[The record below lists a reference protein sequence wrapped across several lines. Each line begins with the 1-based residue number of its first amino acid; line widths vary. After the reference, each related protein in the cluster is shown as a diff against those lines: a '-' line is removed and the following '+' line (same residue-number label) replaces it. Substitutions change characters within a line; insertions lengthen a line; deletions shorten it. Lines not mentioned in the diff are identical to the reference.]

1 MRSFLQDIADVVKKD
16 YPDWDRLQ
24 VVFPNRR
31 AALYFKQELAKDLSS
46 PKWSPTILTIEELIN
61 SYSTLQEVDKLTS
74 IVKLYQAFKKVT
86 GSNEKID
93 QFYYWGEMLL
103 RDFDEL
109 DKYMVNAEF
118 LFRDISNL
126 KEVDQYFDYL
136 TEEQKVFLKDFW
148 QSVEFST
155 EETRNRFLSLWK
167 NLYPVYKE
175 FRESLLLNG
184 TAYSGMIHR
193 IVAEQ
198 FATNAIP
205 PAEKQMIFAGFN
217 ALTTAE
223 EKVMCWFVENQN
235 ASVFWDEDEF
245 YVSSEHREAGAFF
258 RLYRKHPVLGKT
270 FSERPASHFSSRKQ
284 INIYGVPQKA
294 GQPKLLAQQLVDQGT
309 LDKERSHVIVLP
321 DETLLMPL
329 LYSLPSAISSIN
341 VTMGFPL
348 ISTPYFSLIDF
359 LFDLHRTKR
368 KEEFYFKGVMAV
380 LNHPYLNSMAGGE
393 VAALKKFITSR
404 NQVHLDEHVF
414 EGEGTV
420 LASIFRIVNE
430 GDFIPYLLDVITLFA
445 TAPSNGMLDKEF
457 AFYFHRILTK
467 LQELA
472 ADEPMELAMLQKLF
486 RQIARSEKIP
496 FSGEP
501 LKGIQIMGVLE
512 TRNLDFKHVHVL
524 SLNEGLWPAAPR
536 QGSYLPHSIRKAY
549 GLPTYT
555 HQDAMYGYLFY
566 RLLQRS
572 EQVSLYY
579 NTEPDVLGSGEM
591 SRYLY
596 QIIYEAQ
603 WPYTKKILYSSISL
617 RQPSTITLQKGL
629 NVMEK
634 LQRYVTKEL
643 TPSALNVYLECRL
656 KFYFNNLIGLK
667 EEKEVEEEA
676 DARIFGNL
684 FHDVMQFF
692 YSDLK
697 SNDEIGEVGEVG
709 EVGAEHFNDL
719 PKKLDLLV
727 ERAYRKHFKL
737 NDKKKVEYQGQQLVV
752 NEMVKKMADH
762 VLRKDELYAPFFIDM
777 LEQEDF
783 KTSFPINEKLTILLG
798 GKIDRV
804 DRKEDVVRIIDYKT
818 GKDENSFSSITSLFD
833 RDDDKRNKA
842 AFQALFYSWVY
853 DRVKGNSKVKL
864 QPGLINRKE
873 IFNDQFEYGLNL
885 KGESIQDVKYLL
897 PEFENSLVVL
907 LTELFDPKQ
916 PFDQTRKIKTC
927 EYCSYKEICG
937 R

>member
-1 MRSFLQDIADVVKKD
+1 MRSFLQDIADVVKRD

-24 VVFPNRR
+24 IVFPNRR
-31 AALYFKQELAKDLSS
+31 AALYFKEELAKDLTT
-46 PKWSPTILTIEELIN
+46 PKWCPTILTIEELID
-61 SYSTLQEVDKLTS
+61 SYSFLEEVDKLTS

-86 GSNEKID
+86 GSTEKID

-136 TEEQKVFLKDFW
+136 TEEQRVFLKNFW

-175 FRESLLLNG
+175 FQESLLKDG
-184 TAYSGMIHR
+184 TAYAGMIHR
-193 IVAEQ
+193 LVAEGLVAQ
-198 FATNAIP
+198 TAPTS
-205 PAEKQMIFAGFN
+205 EKKTIFAGFN

-223 EKVMCWFVENQN
+223 EKIVCWFVENQS
-235 ASVFWDEDEF
+235 ATVFWDEDEF

-270 FSERPASHFSSRKQ
+270 FNERPASHLSSRKQ
-284 INIYGVPQKA
+284 ISIYGVPQKA
-294 GQPKLLAQQLVDQGT
+294 GQSKLLAQQLSD
-309 LDKERSHVIVLP
+309 DKTFNKEGSHVIVLP
-321 DETLLMPL
+321 DESLLMPL
-329 LYSLPSAISSIN
+329 LYSLPLSISSIN

-348 ISTPYFSLIDF
+348 VSTPFFSLIDF

-368 KEEFYFKGVMAV
+368 KDEFYFKGVMAV
-380 LNHPYLNSMAGGE
+380 LSHPYVNALAVAE
-393 VAALKKFITSR
+393 VSELKTFITKH
-404 NQVHLDEHVF
+404 NQVYLEEHVF
-414 EGEGTV
+414 ETKGNV
-420 LASIFRIVNE
+420 LASIFKLV
-430 GDFIPYLLDVITLFA
+430 GKADFIPYVLDAIALFA
-445 TAPSNGMLDKEF
+445 SAPSNGILDKEF

-467 LQELA
+467 LQELTV
-472 ADEPMELAMLQKLF
+472 DEPMELSMLQKLF
-486 RQIARSEKIP
+486 RQIARSEKVP

-512 TRNLDFKHVHVL
+512 TRNLDFDHVHVL
-524 SLNEGLWPAAPR
+524 SLNEGMWPASPR

-549 GLPTYT
+549 GLPTYA

-596 QIIYEAQ
+596 QIMYEAQ
-603 WPYTKKILYSSISL
+603 WPYTKKILYSSISIN
-617 RQPSTITLQKGL
+617 QPSTIAIEKDS

-634 LQRYVTKEL
+634 LQRYVTKAL
-643 TPSALNVYLECRL
+643 TPSTLNTYLECRL
-656 KFYFNNLIGLK
+656 KFYFRNLLGVV
-667 EEKEVEEEA
+667 EADEVEEEA

-692 YSDLK
+692 YLDLK
-697 SNDEIGEVGEVG
+697 SKDRTAEIR
-709 EVGAEHFNDL
+709 AEHFTDL
-719 PKKLDLLV
+719 TKKLDLLV
-727 ERAYRKHFKL
+727 ERAYRKHFGL
-737 NDKKKVEYQGQQLVV
+737 THNRNIEYDGQQLVV

-762 VLRKDELYAPFFIDM
+762 VLKKDGEYAPFYIDM

-783 KTSFPINEKLTILLG
+783 KTSFPVDAKLIILLG

-804 DRKEDVVRIIDYKT
+804 DRKENVVRIIDYKT
-818 GKDENSFSSITSLFD
+818 GKDENSFKTITSLFD
-833 RDDDKRNKA
+833 RDDVKRNKA

-853 DRVKGNSKVKL
+853 NRVKSDSSLIL

-873 IFNDQFEYGLNL
+873 IFDDKFEYGLSQN
-885 KGESIQDVKYLL
+885 GQVIQDVKYLL
-897 PEFENSLVVL
+897 PEFESNLVQL
-907 LTELFDPKQ
+907 LTEFFDPQQ
-916 PFDQTRKIKTC
+916 PFDQTTKIKTC

>member
-1 MRSFLQDIADVVKKD
+1 MRSFLQDIADVVKRD

-24 VVFPNRR
+24 IVFPNRR
-31 AALYFKQELAKDLSS
+31 AALYFKEELAKDLTT
-46 PKWSPTILTIEELIN
+46 PKWCPTILTIEELID
-61 SYSTLQEVDKLTS
+61 SYSFLEEVDKLTS

-86 GSNEKID
+86 GSTEKID

-109 DKYMVNAEF
+109 DKYLVNAEF

-136 TEEQKVFLKDFW
+136 TEEQKIFLKDFW

-175 FRESLLLNG
+175 FQESLLKDG
-184 TAYSGMIHR
+184 TAYAGMIHR
-193 IVAEQ
+193 LVAEGLVAQ
-198 FATNAIP
+198 TAPTS
-205 PAEKQMIFAGFN
+205 EKKTIFAGFN

-223 EKVMCWFVENQN
+223 EKIVCWFVENQS
-235 ASVFWDEDEF
+235 ATVFWDEDEF

-270 FSERPASHFSSRKQ
+270 FNERPASHLSSRKQ
-284 INIYGVPQKA
+284 ISIYGVPQKA
-294 GQPKLLAQQLVDQGT
+294 GQSKLLAQQLSD
-309 LDKERSHVIVLP
+309 DKTFNKEGSHVIVLP
-321 DETLLMPL
+321 DESLLMPL
-329 LYSLPSAISSIN
+329 LYSLPLSISSIN

-348 ISTPYFSLIDF
+348 VSTPFFSLIDF

-368 KEEFYFKGVMAV
+368 KDEFYFKGVMAV
-380 LNHPYLNSMAGGE
+380 LSHPYVNALAVAE
-393 VAALKKFITSR
+393 VSELKTFITKH
-404 NQVHLDEHVF
+404 NQVYLEEHVF
-414 EGEGTV
+414 ETKGNV
-420 LASIFRIVNE
+420 LASIFKLV
-430 GDFIPYLLDVITLFA
+430 GKADFIPYVLDAIALFA
-445 TAPSNGMLDKEF
+445 SAPSNGILDKEF

-467 LQELA
+467 LQELTV
-472 ADEPMELAMLQKLF
+472 DEPMELSMLQKLF
-486 RQIARSEKIP
+486 RQIARSEKVP

-512 TRNLDFKHVHVL
+512 TRNLDFDHVHVL
-524 SLNEGLWPAAPR
+524 SLNEGMWPASPR

-549 GLPTYT
+549 GLPTYA

-596 QIIYEAQ
+596 QIMYEAQ
-603 WPYTKKILYSSISL
+603 WPYTKKILYSSISIN
-617 RQPSTITLQKGL
+617 QPSTIAIEKDS

-634 LQRYVTKEL
+634 LQRYVTKAL
-643 TPSALNVYLECRL
+643 TPSTLNTYLECRL
-656 KFYFNNLIGLK
+656 KFYFRNLLGVV
-667 EEKEVEEEA
+667 EADEVEEEA

-692 YSDLK
+692 YLDLK
-697 SNDEIGEVGEVG
+697 SKDRTAEIR
-709 EVGAEHFNDL
+709 AEHFTDL
-719 PKKLDLLV
+719 TKKLDLLV
-727 ERAYRKHFKL
+727 ERAYRKHFGL
-737 NDKKKVEYQGQQLVV
+737 THNRNIEYDGQQLVV

-762 VLRKDELYAPFFIDM
+762 VLKKDGEYAPFYIDM

-783 KTSFPINEKLTILLG
+783 KTSFPVDAKLIILLG

-804 DRKEDVVRIIDYKT
+804 DRKENVVRIIDYKT
-818 GKDENSFSSITSLFD
+818 GKDENSFKTITSLFD
-833 RDDDKRNKA
+833 RDDVKRNKA

-853 DRVKGNSKVKL
+853 NRVKSDSSLIL

-873 IFNDQFEYGLNL
+873 IFDDKFEYGLSQN
-885 KGESIQDVKYLL
+885 GQVIQDVKYLL
-897 PEFENSLVVL
+897 PEFESNLVQL
-907 LTELFDPKQ
+907 LTEFFDPQQ
-916 PFDQTRKIKTC
+916 PFDQTTKIKTC

>member
-1 MRSFLQDIADVVKKD
+1 MRSFLQDIADVVKRD

-24 VVFPNRR
+24 IVFPNRR
-31 AALYFKQELAKDLSS
+31 AALYFKEELAKDLTT
-46 PKWSPTILTIEELIN
+46 PKWCPTILTIEELID
-61 SYSTLQEVDKLTS
+61 SYSFLEEVDKLTS

-86 GSNEKID
+86 GSTEKID

-136 TEEQKVFLKDFW
+136 TEEQKIFLKDFW

-175 FRESLLLNG
+175 FQESLLKDG
-184 TAYSGMIHR
+184 TAYAGMIHR
-193 IVAEQ
+193 LVAEGLVAQ
-198 FATNAIP
+198 TAATS
-205 PAEKQMIFAGFN
+205 EKKTIFAGFN

-223 EKVMCWFVENQN
+223 EKIVCWFVENQS
-235 ASVFWDEDEF
+235 ATVFWDEDEF

-270 FSERPASHFSSRKQ
+270 FNERPASHLSSRKQ
-284 INIYGVPQKA
+284 ISIYGVPQKA
-294 GQPKLLAQQLVDQGT
+294 GQSKLLAQQLSD
-309 LDKERSHVIVLP
+309 DKTFEKEGSHVIVLP
-321 DETLLMPL
+321 DESLLMPL
-329 LYSLPSAISSIN
+329 LYSLPLSISSIN

-348 ISTPYFSLIDF
+348 VSTPFFSLIDF

-368 KEEFYFKGVMAV
+368 KDEFYFKGVMAV
-380 LNHPYLNSMAGGE
+380 LSHPYVNALAVAE
-393 VAALKKFITSR
+393 VSELKTFITKH
-404 NQVHLDEHVF
+404 NQVYLEEHVF
-414 EGEGTV
+414 ETKGNV
-420 LASIFRIVNE
+420 LASIFKLV
-430 GDFIPYLLDVITLFA
+430 GKADFIPYVLDAIALFA
-445 TAPSNGMLDKEF
+445 SAPSNGILDKEF

-467 LQELA
+467 LQELTV
-472 ADEPMELAMLQKLF
+472 DEPMELSMLQKLF
-486 RQIARSEKIP
+486 RQIARSEKVP

-512 TRNLDFKHVHVL
+512 TRNLDFDHVHVL
-524 SLNEGLWPAAPR
+524 SLNEGLWPASPR

-549 GLPTYT
+549 GLPTYA

-596 QIIYEAQ
+596 QIMYEAQ

-617 RQPSTITLQKGL
+617 NQPSTIAIEKDS

-634 LQRYVTKEL
+634 LQRYATKAL
-643 TPSALNVYLECRL
+643 TPSTLNTYLECRL
-656 KFYFNNLIGLK
+656 KFYLKNLLGIV
-667 EEKEVEEEA
+667 EADEVEEEA

-692 YSDLK
+692 YLDLK
-697 SNDEIGEVGEVG
+697 SKDGTAEIR
-709 EVGAEHFNDL
+709 AEHFTDL

-727 ERAYRKHFKL
+727 ERAYRKHFGLTHNRKI
-737 NDKKKVEYQGQQLVV
+737 EYDGQQLVV
-752 NEMVKKMADH
+752 NEMVKNMADH
-762 VLRKDELYAPFFIDM
+762 VLKKDGEYAPFYIDM

-783 KTSFPINEKLTILLG
+783 KTPYPVDAKLIILLG

-804 DRKEDVVRIIDYKT
+804 DRKENVVRIIDYKT
-818 GKDENSFSSITSLFD
+818 GKDENSFKTITSLFD
-833 RDDDKRNKA
+833 RDDVKRNKA

-853 DRVKGNSKVKL
+853 DRVKSDSSLIL

-873 IFNDQFEYGLNL
+873 IFDDKFEYGLSQN
-885 KGESIQDVKYLL
+885 GQVIQDVKYLL
-897 PEFENSLVVL
+897 PEFESNLVQL

-916 PFDQTRKIKTC
+916 PFDQTKKVKTC

>member
-1 MRSFLQDIADVVKKD
+1 MRSFLQDIADVVKRD

-24 VVFPNRR
+24 IVFPNRR
-31 AALYFKQELAKDLSS
+31 AALYFKEELAKDLTT
-46 PKWSPTILTIEELIN
+46 PKWCPTILTIEELID
-61 SYSTLQEVDKLTS
+61 SYSFLEEVDKLTS

-86 GSNEKID
+86 GSTEKID

-136 TEEQKVFLKDFW
+136 TEEQKIFLKDFW

-175 FRESLLLNG
+175 FQESLLKNG
-184 TAYSGMIHR
+184 TAYAGMIHR
-193 IVAEQ
+193 LVAEGLMAQ
-198 FATNAIP
+198 TAPTS
-205 PAEKQMIFAGFN
+205 EKKTIFAGFN

-223 EKVMCWFVENQN
+223 EKIVCWFVENQS
-235 ASVFWDEDEF
+235 ATVFWDEDEF

-270 FSERPASHFSSRKQ
+270 FNERPASHLSSRKQ
-284 INIYGVPQKA
+284 ISIYGVPQKA
-294 GQPKLLAQQLVDQGT
+294 GQSKLLAQQLSD
-309 LDKERSHVIVLP
+309 DKTFEKEGSHVIVLP
-321 DETLLMPL
+321 DESLLMPL
-329 LYSLPSAISSIN
+329 LYSLPLSISSIN

-348 ISTPYFSLIDF
+348 VSTPFFSLIDF

-368 KEEFYFKGVMAV
+368 KDEFYFKGVIAV
-380 LNHPYLNSMAGGE
+380 LSHPYVNALAVAE
-393 VAALKKFITSR
+393 VSELKTFITKH
-404 NQVHLDEHVF
+404 NQVYLEEHVF
-414 EGEGTV
+414 ETKGIV
-420 LASIFRIVNE
+420 LASIFKLV
-430 GDFIPYLLDVITLFA
+430 GKADFIPYVLDAIELFA
-445 TAPSNGMLDKEF
+445 SAPSNGILDKEF

-467 LQELA
+467 LQELTV
-472 ADEPMELAMLQKLF
+472 DEPMELSMLQKLF
-486 RQIARSEKIP
+486 RQIARSEKVP

-512 TRNLDFKHVHVL
+512 TRNLDFDHVHVL
-524 SLNEGLWPAAPR
+524 SLNEGMWPASPR

-549 GLPTYT
+549 GLPTYA

-596 QIIYEAQ
+596 QIMYEAQ
-603 WPYTKKILYSSISL
+603 WPYTKKILYSSISIN
-617 RQPSTITLQKGL
+617 QPSTIAIEKDS

-634 LQRYVTKEL
+634 LQRYVTKAL
-643 TPSALNVYLECRL
+643 TPSTLNTYLECRL
-656 KFYFNNLIGLK
+656 KFYFRNLLGVV
-667 EEKEVEEEA
+667 EADEVEEEA

-692 YSDLK
+692 YLDLK
-697 SNDEIGEVGEVG
+697 SKDRTAEIR
-709 EVGAEHFNDL
+709 AEHFTDL
-719 PKKLDLLV
+719 TKKLDLLV
-727 ERAYRKHFKL
+727 ERAYRKHFGLTHNRKI
-737 NDKKKVEYQGQQLVV
+737 EYDGQQLVV

-762 VLRKDELYAPFFIDM
+762 VLKKDGEYAPFYIDM

-783 KTSFPINEKLTILLG
+783 KTSFPVDAKLIILLG

-804 DRKEDVVRIIDYKT
+804 DRKENVVRIIDYKT
-818 GKDENSFSSITSLFD
+818 GKDENSFKTITSLFD
-833 RDDDKRNKA
+833 RDDVKRNKA

-853 DRVKGNSKVKL
+853 DRVKSDSSLIL

-873 IFNDQFEYGLNL
+873 IFDDKFEYGLSQN
-885 KGESIQDVKYLL
+885 GQVIQDVKYLL
-897 PEFENSLVVL
+897 PEFESNLVQL
-907 LTELFDPKQ
+907 LTELFDPQQ
-916 PFDQTRKIKTC
+916 PFDQTTKIKTC

>member
-1 MRSFLQDIADVVKKD
+1 MRSFLQDIADVVKRD

-24 VVFPNRR
+24 IVFPNRR
-31 AALYFKQELAKDLSS
+31 AALYFKEELAKDLTT
-46 PKWSPTILTIEELIN
+46 PKWCPTILTIEELID
-61 SYSTLQEVDKLTS
+61 SYSFLEEVDKLTS

-86 GSNEKID
+86 GSTEKID

-136 TEEQKVFLKDFW
+136 TEEQKIFLKDFW

-175 FRESLLLNG
+175 FQESLLKDG
-184 TAYSGMIHR
+184 TAYAGMIHR
-193 IVAEQ
+193 LVAEGLVAQ
-198 FATNAIP
+198 TAPTS
-205 PAEKQMIFAGFN
+205 EKKTIFAGFN

-223 EKVMCWFVENQN
+223 EKIVCWFVENQS
-235 ASVFWDEDEF
+235 ATVFWDEDEF

-270 FSERPASHFSSRKQ
+270 FNERPASHLSSRKQ
-284 INIYGVPQKA
+284 ISIYGVPQKA
-294 GQPKLLAQQLVDQGT
+294 GQSKLLAQQLSD
-309 LDKERSHVIVLP
+309 DKTFNKEGSHVIVLP
-321 DETLLMPL
+321 DESLLMPL
-329 LYSLPSAISSIN
+329 LYSLPLSISSVN

-348 ISTPYFSLIDF
+348 VSTPFFSLIDF

-368 KEEFYFKGVMAV
+368 KDEFYFKGVIAV
-380 LNHPYLNSMAGGE
+380 LSHPYVNALAVAE
-393 VAALKKFITSR
+393 VSELKTFITKH
-404 NQVHLDEHVF
+404 NQVYLEEHVF
-414 EGEGTV
+414 ETKGNV
-420 LASIFRIVNE
+420 LASIFKLV
-430 GDFIPYLLDVITLFA
+430 GKADFIPYVLDAIALFA
-445 TAPSNGMLDKEF
+445 SAPSNGILDKEF

-467 LQELA
+467 LQELTV
-472 ADEPMELAMLQKLF
+472 DEPMELSMLQKLF
-486 RQIARSEKIP
+486 RQIARSEKVP

-501 LKGIQIMGVLE
+501 LTGIQIMGVLE
-512 TRNLDFKHVHVL
+512 TRNLDFDHVHVL
-524 SLNEGLWPAAPR
+524 SLNEGLWPASPR

-549 GLPTYT
+549 GLPTYA

-617 RQPSTITLQKGL
+617 NQPSTIAIEKDS

-634 LQRYVTKEL
+634 LQRYATKAL
-643 TPSALNVYLECRL
+643 TPSTLNTYLECRL
-656 KFYFNNLIGLK
+656 KFYFRNLLGVV
-667 EEKEVEEEA
+667 EADEVEEEA

-692 YSDLK
+692 YLDLK
-697 SNDEIGEVGEVG
+697 LKDGTAEIR
-709 EVGAEHFNDL
+709 AEHFTDL

-727 ERAYRKHFKL
+727 ERAYRKHFGLTHNRKI
-737 NDKKKVEYQGQQLVV
+737 EYDGQQLVV

-762 VLRKDELYAPFFIDM
+762 VLKKDGEYAPFYIDM

-783 KTSFPINEKLTILLG
+783 KTSFPVDAKLIILLG

-804 DRKEDVVRIIDYKT
+804 DRKENMVRIIDYKT
-818 GKDENSFSSITSLFD
+818 GKDENSFKTITSLFD
-833 RDDDKRNKA
+833 RDDVKRNKA

-853 DRVKGNSKVKL
+853 DRVKSDSSLIL

-873 IFNDQFEYGLNL
+873 IFDDKFEYGLSQN
-885 KGESIQDVKYLL
+885 GQVIQDVKYLL
-897 PEFENSLVVL
+897 PEFESNLVQL
-907 LTELFDPKQ
+907 LTELFDPQQ
-916 PFDQTRKIKTC
+916 PFDQTTKIKTC

>member
-1 MRSFLQDIADVVKKD
+1 MRSFLQDIADVVKRD

-24 VVFPNRR
+24 IVFPNRR
-31 AALYFKQELAKDLSS
+31 AALYFKEELAKDLTT
-46 PKWSPTILTIEELIN
+46 PKWCPTILTIEELID
-61 SYSTLQEVDKLTS
+61 SYSFLEEVDKLTS

-86 GSNEKID
+86 GSTEKID

-109 DKYMVNAEF
+109 DKYLVNAEF

-136 TEEQKVFLKDFW
+136 TEEQKIFLKDFW

-175 FRESLLLNG
+175 FQESLLKDG
-184 TAYSGMIHR
+184 TAYAGMIHR
-193 IVAEQ
+193 LVAEWLVAQ
-198 FATNAIP
+198 TAPTS
-205 PAEKQMIFAGFN
+205 EKKTIFAGFN

-223 EKVMCWFVENQN
+223 EKIVCWFVENQS
-235 ASVFWDEDEF
+235 ATVFWDEDEF

-270 FSERPASHFSSRKQ
+270 FNERPASHLSSRKQ
-284 INIYGVPQKA
+284 ISIYGVPQKA
-294 GQPKLLAQQLVDQGT
+294 GQSKLLAQQLSD
-309 LDKERSHVIVLP
+309 DKTFNKEGSHVIVLP
-321 DETLLMPL
+321 DESLLMPL
-329 LYSLPSAISSIN
+329 LYSLPLSISSVN

-348 ISTPYFSLIDF
+348 VSTPFFSLIDF

-368 KEEFYFKGVMAV
+368 KDEFYFKGVIAV
-380 LNHPYLNSMAGGE
+380 LSHPYVNALAVAE
-393 VAALKKFITSR
+393 VSELKTFITKH
-404 NQVHLDEHVF
+404 NQVYLEEHVF
-414 EGEGTV
+414 ETKGNV
-420 LASIFRIVNE
+420 LASIFKLV
-430 GDFIPYLLDVITLFA
+430 GKADFIPYVLDAIALFA
-445 TAPSNGMLDKEF
+445 SAPSNGILDKEF

-467 LQELA
+467 LQELTV
-472 ADEPMELAMLQKLF
+472 DEPMELSMLQKLF
-486 RQIARSEKIP
+486 RQIARSEKVP

-501 LKGIQIMGVLE
+501 LTGIQIMGVLE
-512 TRNLDFKHVHVL
+512 TRNLDFDHVHVL
-524 SLNEGLWPAAPR
+524 SLNEGLWPASPR

-549 GLPTYT
+549 GLPTYA

-617 RQPSTITLQKGL
+617 NQPSTIAIEKDS

-634 LQRYVTKEL
+634 LQRYATKAL
-643 TPSALNVYLECRL
+643 TPSTLNTYLECRL
-656 KFYFNNLIGLK
+656 KFYFRNLLGVV
-667 EEKEVEEEA
+667 EADEVEEEA

-692 YSDLK
+692 YLDLK
-697 SNDEIGEVGEVG
+697 LKDGTAEIR
-709 EVGAEHFNDL
+709 AEHFTDL

-727 ERAYRKHFKL
+727 ERAYRKHFGLTHNRKI
-737 NDKKKVEYQGQQLVV
+737 EYDGQQLVV

-762 VLRKDELYAPFFIDM
+762 VLKKDGEYAPFYIDM

-783 KTSFPINEKLTILLG
+783 KTSFPVDAKLIILLG

-804 DRKEDVVRIIDYKT
+804 DRKENMVRIIDYKT
-818 GKDENSFSSITSLFD
+818 GKDENSFKTITSLFD
-833 RDDDKRNKA
+833 RDDVKRNKA

-853 DRVKGNSKVKL
+853 DRVKSDSSLIL

-897 PEFENSLVVL
+897 PEFENNLVIL

-916 PFDQTRKIKTC
+916 PFDQTIKVKTC
-927 EYCSYKEICG
+927 EYCAYKEICG

>member
-1 MRSFLQDIADVVKKD
+1 MRSFLQDIADVVKRD
-16 YPDWDRLQ
+16 YPDWEHLQ
-24 VVFPNRR
+24 IVFPNRR
-31 AALYFKQELAKDLSS
+31 AALYFKQELARGLPS
-46 PKWSPTILTIEELIN
+46 PRWSPSILTIEELIN
-61 SYSTLQEVDKLTS
+61 TYTTLQEVDKLTS
-74 IVKLYQAFKKVT
+74 ILTLYQAFKKVT
-86 GSNEKID
+86 GSTEKID
-93 QFYYWGEMLL
+93 QFFYWGEMLL

-109 DKYMVNAEF
+109 DKYMVDAEF

-175 FRESLLLNG
+175 FRESLLQNG
-184 TAYSGMIHR
+184 TAYAGLIHR
-193 IVAEQ
+193 LVAEQ
-198 FATNAIP
+198 LTAQIP
-205 PAEKQMIFAGFN
+205 TANEKITLFAGFN

-223 EKVMCWFVENQN
+223 EKVMCWFVKNQN

-258 RLYRKHPVLGKT
+258 RLYRKHSVLGKT
-270 FSERPASHFSSRKQ
+270 FTERPASHLSSRKQ

-294 GQPKLLAQQLVDQGT
+294 GQSKLLAQQLVDQKA
-309 LDKERSHVIVLP
+309 LDVEESHVIVLP
-321 DETLLMPL
+321 DESLLMPL
-329 LYSLPSAISSIN
+329 LYSLPSSISSIN

-348 ISTPYFSLIDF
+348 MSTPYFSLIDF

-368 KEEFYFKGVMAV
+368 KDEFYFKGVMAV
-380 LNHPYLNSMAGGE
+380 LNHPYLNAVTGVE
-393 VAALKKFITSR
+393 VAELKKFIADH

-414 EGEGTV
+414 ESNGTFI
-420 LASIFRIVNE
+420 ASIFRMVNE
-430 GDFIPYLLDVITLFA
+430 TDFIPYLLEVITLFA
-445 TAPSNGMLDKEF
+445 TAPFNGMLDKEF

-486 RQIARSEKIP
+486 RQITRSEKIP

-512 TRNLDFKHVHVL
+512 TRNLDFDHVHVL

-572 EQVSLYY
+572 EQVNLYY

-596 QIIYEAQ
+596 QIMYETQ
-603 WPYTKKILYSSISL
+603 WPYTRKILYGSIKLS
-617 RQPSTITLQKGL
+617 QPSAITIQKDL
-629 NVMEK
+629 SVMEK

-643 TPSALNVYLECRL
+643 TPSTLNVYLECRL

-684 FHDVMQFF
+684 FHDVMHFF
-692 YSDLK
+692 YSDVK
-697 SNDEIGEVGEVG
+697 SKDQKGEIR
-709 EVGAEHFNDL
+709 AEHFSDL

-727 ERAYRKHFKL
+727 ERAYRKHFNL
-737 NDKKKVEYQGQQLVV
+737 NSNKKVEYQGQQLVV

-762 VLRKDELYAPFFIDM
+762 VLGKDQEYAPFFIDM

-783 KTSFPINEKLTILLG
+783 KTSFSLDTKLTILLG

-804 DRKEDVVRIIDYKT
+804 DRKENVVRIIDYKT
-818 GKDENSFSSITSLFD
+818 GKDENSFDSITSLFD
-833 RDDDKRNKA
+833 RDSVKRNKA

-853 DRVKGNSKVKL
+853 DRANGDSSLKL

-873 IFNDQFEYGLNL
+873 IFKDQFEYGLSM
-885 KGESIQDVKYLL
+885 KGEFIQDVKYLL
-897 PEFENSLVVL
+897 PEFENNLVQL
-907 LTELFDPKQ
+907 LTELFDSKQ
-916 PFDQTRKIKTC
+916 PFDQTTKAKTC
-927 EYCSYKEICG
+927 EYCAYKEICG

>member
-1 MRSFLQDIADVVKKD
+1 MRSFLQDIADVVKRD
-16 YPDWDRLQ
+16 YADWERLQ
-24 VVFPNRR
+24 IVFPNRR
-31 AALYFKQELAKDLSS
+31 AALYFKQELAKDLTT
-46 PKWSPTILTIEELIN
+46 PKWCPTIFTIEELIQ
-61 SYSTLQEVDKLTS
+61 SYSPLQEIDKLTS
-74 IVKLYQAFKKVT
+74 IVKLFQAFKKVT
-86 GSNEKID
+86 NSTERID

-136 TEEQKVFLKDFW
+136 TEEQMVFLKDFW

-155 EETRNRFLSLWK
+155 EETRVRFLSLWR

-175 FRESLLLNG
+175 FQESLLKNG
-184 TAYSGMIHR
+184 TAYAGMIHR
-193 IVAEQ
+193 LVAERLITQ
-198 FATNAIP
+198 TAPTS
-205 PAEKQMIFAGFN
+205 EKKTIFAGFN

-223 EKVMCWFVENQN
+223 EKIICWFVENQS
-235 ASVFWDEDEF
+235 APVFWDEDEY
-245 YVSSEHREAGAFF
+245 YVSSETREAGAFF
-258 RLYRKHPVLGKT
+258 RLYRKHSVLGKT
-270 FSERPASHFSSRKQ
+270 FAERPASHLSREKQ

-294 GQPKLLAQQLVDQGT
+294 GQPKLLAQQLSDDRT
-309 LDKERSHVIVLP
+309 FDKEGSHVIVLP
-321 DETLLMPL
+321 DESLLMPL
-329 LYSLPSAISSIN
+329 LYSLPSSISSIN

-368 KEEFYFKGVMAV
+368 KDEFYFKGVMAV
-380 LNHPYLNSMAGGE
+380 LNHPYMNALAGAE
-393 VAALKKFITSR
+393 VSELKKFITKH
-404 NQVHLDEHVF
+404 NQVYLEERFF
-414 EGEGTV
+414 ETKGNV
-420 LASIFRIVNE
+420 IASIFKLVGE
-430 GDFIPYLLDVITLFA
+430 ADFIPYVLETIALFA

-467 LQELA
+467 LQELTV
-472 ADEPMELAMLQKLF
+472 DEPMELSMLQKLF

-512 TRNLDFKHVHVL
+512 TRNLDFDHVHVL
-524 SLNEGLWPAAPR
+524 SLNEGLWPAAAR

-572 EQVSLYY
+572 EQVNLYY

-596 QIIYEAQ
+596 QIMYEAK

-617 RQPSTITLQKGL
+617 NQPSSITIEKDSS
-629 NVMEK
+629 VMEK
-634 LQRYVTKEL
+634 LQRYVTKAL
-643 TPSALNVYLECRL
+643 APSTLNTYLECRL
-656 KFYFNNLIGLK
+656 KFYFKNLLGLV
-667 EEKEVEEEA
+667 EADEVEEEA

-692 YSDLK
+692 YLDLK
-697 SNDEIGEVGEVG
+697 SKDGTSEIR
-709 EVGAEHFNDL
+709 AEHFNNL

-727 ERAYRKHFKL
+727 ERAYRKHFGLTHNRKI
-737 NDKKKVEYQGQQLVV
+737 EYDGQQLVV

-762 VLRKDELYAPFFIDM
+762 VLKKDEEYAPFYVDM

-783 KTSFPINEKLTILLG
+783 NISFPMDAKLTILLG

-804 DRKEDVVRIIDYKT
+804 DRKENVVRIIDYKT
-818 GKDENSFSSITSLFD
+818 GKDENSYRTIISLFD

-842 AFQALFYSWVY
+842 AFQAFFYSWIY
-853 DRVKGNSKVKL
+853 DRVKGTPNLKL

-873 IFNDQFEYGLNL
+873 IFNDKFEYGLSQN
-885 KGESIQDVKYLL
+885 GEVIQDVKYLL
-897 PEFENSLVVL
+897 PEFENNLVQL
-907 LTELFDPKQ
+907 LNELFDPQQ
-916 PFDQTRKIKTC
+916 PFDQTTRVKTC

-937 R
+937 K

>member
-1 MRSFLQDIADVVKKD
+1 MRSFLQDIAEVVKRD
-16 YPDWDRLQ
+16 YPDWEHLQ
-24 VVFPNRR
+24 IVFPNRR
-31 AALYFKQELAKDLSS
+31 AALYFKQELAKGLSS
-46 PKWSPTILTIEELIN
+46 PKWSPSILTIEELIFTN
-61 SYSTLQEVDKLTS
+61 TTLQEVDKLTS
-74 IVKLYQAFKKVT
+74 ILKLYQAFKKVT
-86 GSNEKID
+86 GSTEKID

-103 RDFDEL
+103 RDFDEM
-109 DKYMVNAEF
+109 DKYMVDAEF
-118 LFRDISNL
+118 VFRDISNL
-126 KEVDQYFDYL
+126 KEIDQYFDYL
-136 TEEQKVFLKDFW
+136 TEEQKIFLKDFW
-148 QSVEFST
+148 ESLEFST

-175 FRESLLLNG
+175 FRESLLQNG
-184 TAYSGMIHR
+184 TAYAGLIQR
-193 IVAEQ
+193 LVAEQ
-198 FATNAIP
+198 LTAQVPSTNQ
-205 PAEKQMIFAGFN
+205 KTTLFAGFN

-223 EKVMCWFVENQN
+223 EKVICWFVKNQN
-235 ASVFWDEDEF
+235 ALVFWDEDEF

-258 RLYRKHPVLGKT
+258 RLYRKHAVLGKT
-270 FSERPASHFSSRKQ
+270 FNERPASHLSSRKQ

-294 GQPKLLAQQLVDQGT
+294 GQSKLLAQQLVDQKA
-309 LDKERSHVIVLP
+309 LDAEGSHVIVLP
-321 DETLLMPL
+321 DESLLMPL
-329 LYSLPSAISSIN
+329 LYSLPPTISSIN

-348 ISTPYFSLIDF
+348 MSTPYFSLIDF
-359 LFDLHRTKR
+359 LFDLHRKKR
-368 KEEFYFKGVMAV
+368 NEDFYFKGVMAV
-380 LNHPYLNSMAGGE
+380 LNHPYLNSMAGEE
-393 VAALKKFITSR
+393 VAALKKFITGR
-404 NQVHLDEHVF
+404 NQVYLDEHVF
-414 EGEGTV
+414 EGEGTL
-420 LASIFRIVNE
+420 LASIFRVVKE
-430 GDFIPYLLDVITLFA
+430 ADFIPYLLDVITLFA

-512 TRNLDFKHVHVL
+512 TRNLDFEHVHVL

-549 GLPTYT
+549 GLPTFT

-572 EQVSLYY
+572 EQVNLFY
-579 NTEPDVLGSGEM
+579 NTEPDVLGGSEM

-617 RQPSTITLQKGL
+617 RQPSSITIQKNL
-629 NVMEK
+629 RVMEK
-634 LQRYVTKEL
+634 LKRYVTKEL
-643 TPSALNVYLECRL
+643 SPSALSVYLECRL

-697 SNDEIGEVGEVG
+697 SNDKIGEVRT
-709 EVGAEHFNDL
+709 EHFSNRA
-719 PKKLDLLV
+719 KKLDLLV
-727 ERAYRKHFKL
+727 ERAYRNHFNL
-737 NDKKKVEYQGQQLVV
+737 ADNKKVEYQGQQLVV
-752 NEMVKKMADH
+752 NEMVKKMADQ
-762 VLRKDELYAPFFIDM
+762 VLRKDEAYAPFFIDM

-783 KTSFPINEKLTILLG
+783 KTSFKINEKLTILLG

-804 DRKEDVVRIIDYKT
+804 DRKEDVIRIIDYKT
-818 GKDENSFSSITSLFD
+818 GKDENSFSSIASLFD

-853 DRVKGNSKVKL
+853 DRVKSDSSLKL

-873 IFNDQFEYGLNL
+873 IFDDKFEYGLSQN
-885 KGESIQDVKYLL
+885 GQVIQDVKFLL
-897 PEFENSLVVL
+897 PEFENNLVQL
-907 LTELFDPKQ
+907 LTELFDPQQ
-916 PFDQTRKIKTC
+916 PFDQTTKVKTC

>member
-1 MRSFLQDIADVVKKD
+1 MRSFLQDIADSVNRD
-16 YPDWDRLQ
+16 YPDWDHLQ

-31 AALYFKQELAKDLSS
+31 AALYFRQELSKNLDA
-46 PKWSPTILTIEELIN
+46 PKWSPTILTIEELIH

-86 GSNEKID
+86 KSTEKID

-155 EETRNRFLSLWK
+155 DETRNRFLSLWK

-175 FRESLLLNG
+175 FQESLLKNG
-184 TAYSGMIHR
+184 TAYAGLIHR
-193 IVAEQ
+193 LVAEQ
-198 FATNAIP
+198 LPFQTTPVPSKKI
-205 PAEKQMIFAGFN
+205 IFAGFN

-223 EKVMCWFVENQN
+223 EKIICWFVENQN
-235 ASVFWDEDEF
+235 ASLFWDEDEF

-270 FSERPASHFSSRKQ
+270 FNEQPVSHLSSKKQ
-284 INIYGVPQKA
+284 INIFGVPQKA
-294 GQPKLLAQQLVDQGT
+294 GQPKLLAQQLDEQRAFEAEG
-309 LDKERSHVIVLP
+309 SHVIVLP
-321 DETLLMPL
+321 DESLLMPL
-329 LYSLPSAISSIN
+329 LYSLPLTISSIN

-348 ISTPYFSLIDF
+348 MNTPYFSLIDF

-368 KEEFYFKGVMAV
+368 KDEFYFRGVMAV
-380 LNHPYLNSMAGGE
+380 LHHPYLNAMAGGE
-393 VAALKKFITSR
+393 VSELKKFIAKY
-404 NQVHLDEHVF
+404 NQVYLEEHVF
-414 EGEGTV
+414 ESKGTV
-420 LASIFRIVNE
+420 LASIFKLVSE
-430 GDFIPYLLDVITLFA
+430 ADFISYLLDVITLFA

-472 ADEPMELAMLQKLF
+472 ADEPMELTMLQKLF
-486 RQIARSEKIP
+486 RQIARSEKVP

-512 TRNLDFKHVHVL
+512 TRNLDFDHVHVL

-536 QGSYLPHSIRKAY
+536 QGSYLPHSVRKAY

-572 EQVSLYY
+572 EQINLYY

-596 QIIYEAQ
+596 QIMYEAQ
-603 WPYTKKILYSSISL
+603 WPYTKKILFSSISL
-617 RQPSTITLQKGL
+617 RQSTAITIPKDT
-629 NVMEK
+629 NVIEK

-643 TPSALNVYLECRL
+643 TPSALNTYLECRL

-667 EEKEVEEEA
+667 EAEEVEEEA

-697 SNDEIGEVGEVG
+697 SIDGVGEIRSK
-709 EVGAEHFNDL
+709 HFDDL
-719 PKKLDLLV
+719 PKKLELLV
-727 ERAYRKHFKL
+727 ERAYRKHFGL
-737 NDKKKVEYQGQQLVV
+737 TDKKKVAYDGQQLVV
-752 NEMVKKMADH
+752 NEMVKKMAHH
-762 VLRKDELYAPFFIDM
+762 VLKKDEAYTPFFIDM
-777 LEQEDF
+777 LEQGDF
-783 KTSFPINEKLTILLG
+783 KTSFPVDTNLTILLG

-804 DRKEDVVRIIDYKT
+804 DRKENVVRIIDYKT
-818 GKDENSFSSITSLFD
+818 GKDENSFKSIDSLFD

-853 DRVKGNSKVKL
+853 DRVKNTTIQQL

-873 IFNDQFEYGLNL
+873 IFSDNFEYGLSTN
-885 KGESIQDVKYLL
+885 GELIKDVRYLL
-897 PEFENSLVVL
+897 PEFEENLIQL
-907 LTELFDPKQ
+907 LKELFDPQQ
-916 PFDQTRKIKTC
+916 PFDQTTKIKTC
-927 EYCSYKEICG
+927 EYCSYKEICA

>member
-1 MRSFLQDIADVVKKD
+1 MRSFLQDIADIVKRD
-16 YPDWDRLQ
+16 YPNWEHLQ
-24 VVFPNRR
+24 IIFPNRR
-31 AALYFKQELAKDLSS
+31 AALYFKQELAKDLTT
-46 PKWSPTILTIEELIN
+46 PKWCPALLTIEELIQ
-61 SYSTLQEVDKLTS
+61 SYSPLQEIDKLTS
-74 IVKLYQAFKKVT
+74 IVKLFQAFKKVT
-86 GSNEKID
+86 HSTERID

-136 TEEQKVFLKDFW
+136 TEEQRVFLRDFW

-155 EETRNRFLSLWK
+155 EETRNRFLALWK

-175 FRESLLLNG
+175 FQESLLKND
-184 TAYSGMIHR
+184 TAYAGMIHR
-193 IVAEQ
+193 LVAERLLAQ
-198 FATNAIP
+198 TASTS
-205 PAEKQMIFAGFN
+205 EKKTIFAGFN

-223 EKVMCWFVENQN
+223 EKIMCWFVENRS
-235 ASVFWDEDEF
+235 ATVFWDEDEF

-258 RLYRKHPVLGKT
+258 RLYRRHPVLGKT
-270 FSERPASHFSSRKQ
+270 FAERPASHLSTEKQ

-294 GQPKLLAQQLVDQGT
+294 GQPKLLAQQLSDDKT
-309 LDKERSHVIVLP
+309 FDKEGSHVIVLP
-321 DETLLMPL
+321 DESLLMPL
-329 LYSLPSAISSIN
+329 LYSLPSSISSIN

-348 ISTPYFSLIDF
+348 MSTPYFSLIDF

-368 KEEFYFKGVMAV
+368 KDEFYFKGVMAV
-380 LNHPYLNSMAGGE
+380 LNHPYMNELAGAE
-393 VAALKKFITSR
+393 VSELKIFITKH
-404 NQVHLDEHVF
+404 NQVYLEERFF
-414 EGEGTV
+414 ETKGNV
-420 LASIFRIVNE
+420 IASIFKLVGE
-430 GDFIPYLLDVITLFA
+430 ADFIPYVLEAITLFA

-457 AFYFHRILTK
+457 AFYFYRILTR
-467 LQELA
+467 LQELTV
-472 ADEPMELAMLQKLF
+472 DEPMELSMLQKLF

-501 LKGIQIMGVLE
+501 LQGIQIMGVLE
-512 TRNLDFKHVHVL
+512 TRNLDFDHVHVL

-572 EQVSLYY
+572 EQVNLYY

-596 QIIYEAQ
+596 QIMYEAH

-617 RQPSTITLQKGL
+617 NQPSAIIIEKDSS
-629 NVMEK
+629 VMEK
-634 LQRYVTKEL
+634 LQRYITKAL
-643 TPSALNVYLECRL
+643 TPSTLNTYLECRL
-656 KFYFNNLIGLK
+656 KFYFKNLLGLV
-667 EEKEVEEEA
+667 EADEVEEEA

-692 YSDLK
+692 YLDLK
-697 SNDEIGEVGEVG
+697 SKDGGSEVR
-709 EVGAEHFNDL
+709 AEHFNNL

-727 ERAYRKHFKL
+727 ERAYRKHFGLTHNRKI
-737 NDKKKVEYQGQQLVV
+737 EYDGQQLVV

-762 VLRKDELYAPFFIDM
+762 VLKKDEEYAPFYVDM

-783 KTSFPINEKLTILLG
+783 KTSFPVDARLTLLLG

-804 DRKEDVVRIIDYKT
+804 DRKENLVRIIDYKT
-818 GKDENSFSSITSLFD
+818 GKDENSFKSIVSLFD

-842 AFQALFYSWVY
+842 AFQAFFYSWVY
-853 DRVKGNSKVKL
+853 DRVKGTPNLKL

-873 IFNDQFEYGLNL
+873 IFDDKFEYGLSQ
-885 KGESIQDVKYLL
+885 GGQVIQDVKYLL
-897 PEFENSLVVL
+897 PEFESTLVQL

-916 PFDQTRKIKTC
+916 PFDQTARAKTC
-927 EYCSYKEICG
+927 EYCSYKDICS

>member
-1 MRSFLQDIADVVKKD
+1 MRSFLQDIADVVKRD

-24 VVFPNRR
+24 IVFPNRR
-31 AALYFKQELAKDLSS
+31 AALYFKEELAKDLTT
-46 PKWSPTILTIEELIN
+46 PKWCPTILTIEELIN
-61 SYSTLQEVDKLTS
+61 SYSFLEEVDKLTS

-86 GSNEKID
+86 GSTEKID

-136 TEEQKVFLKDFW
+136 TEEQKIFLKDFW

-175 FRESLLLNG
+175 FQESLLKDG
-184 TAYSGMIHR
+184 TAYAGMIHR
-193 IVAEQ
+193 LVAEGLMAQ
-198 FATNAIP
+198 TAATS
-205 PAEKQMIFAGFN
+205 EKKTIFAGFN

-223 EKVMCWFVENQN
+223 EKIVCWFVENQS
-235 ASVFWDEDEF
+235 ATVFWDEDEF

-270 FSERPASHFSSRKQ
+270 FNERPASHLSSRKQ
-284 INIYGVPQKA
+284 ISIYGVPQKA
-294 GQPKLLAQQLVDQGT
+294 GQSKLLAQQLSD
-309 LDKERSHVIVLP
+309 DKTFEKEGSHVIVLP
-321 DETLLMPL
+321 DESLLMPL
-329 LYSLPSAISSIN
+329 LYSLPLSISSIN

-348 ISTPYFSLIDF
+348 VSTPFFSLIDF

-368 KEEFYFKGVMAV
+368 KDEFYFKGIMAV
-380 LNHPYLNSMAGGE
+380 LSHPYVNALAVAE
-393 VAALKKFITSR
+393 VSELKTFITKH
-404 NQVHLDEHVF
+404 NQVYLEEHVF
-414 EGEGTV
+414 ETKGNV
-420 LASIFRIVNE
+420 LASIFKLV
-430 GDFIPYLLDVITLFA
+430 GKADFIPYVLDAIALFA
-445 TAPSNGMLDKEF
+445 SAPSNGILDKEF

-467 LQELA
+467 LQELTV
-472 ADEPMELAMLQKLF
+472 DEPMELSMLQKLF
-486 RQIARSEKIP
+486 RQIARSGKVP

-512 TRNLDFKHVHVL
+512 TRNLDFDHVHVL
-524 SLNEGLWPAAPR
+524 SLNEGLWPASPR

-549 GLPTYT
+549 GLPTYA

-596 QIIYEAQ
+596 QIMYEAQ

-617 RQPSTITLQKGL
+617 NQPSTIAIEKDS

-634 LQRYVTKEL
+634 LQRYATKAL
-643 TPSALNVYLECRL
+643 TPSTLNTYLECRL
-656 KFYFNNLIGLK
+656 KFYLKNLLGIV
-667 EEKEVEEEA
+667 EADEVEEEA

-692 YSDLK
+692 YLDLK
-697 SNDEIGEVGEVG
+697 SKDGTAEIRS
-709 EVGAEHFNDL
+709 EHFTDL

-727 ERAYRKHFKL
+727 ERAYRKHFGLTHNRKI
-737 NDKKKVEYQGQQLVV
+737 EYDGQQLVV

-762 VLRKDELYAPFFIDM
+762 VLKKDGEYAPFYIDM

-783 KTSFPINEKLTILLG
+783 KTPYPVDAKLIILLG

-804 DRKEDVVRIIDYKT
+804 DRKENVVRIIDYKT
-818 GKDENSFSSITSLFD
+818 GKDENSFKTITSLFD
-833 RDDDKRNKA
+833 RDDVKRNKA

-853 DRVKGNSKVKL
+853 DRVKSDSSLIL

-873 IFNDQFEYGLNL
+873 IFDDKFEYGLSQN
-885 KGESIQDVKYLL
+885 GQVIQDVKYLL
-897 PEFENSLVVL
+897 PEFESNLVQL

-916 PFDQTRKIKTC
+916 PFDQTKKVKTC

>member
-1 MRSFLQDIADVVKKD
+1 MRSFLQDIADVVKRD

-24 VVFPNRR
+24 IVFPNRR
-31 AALYFKQELAKDLSS
+31 AALYFKEELAKDLTT
-46 PKWSPTILTIEELIN
+46 PKWCPTILTIEELID
-61 SYSTLQEVDKLTS
+61 SYSFLEEVDKLTS

-86 GSNEKID
+86 GSTEKID

-136 TEEQKVFLKDFW
+136 TEEQKIFLKDFW

-175 FRESLLLNG
+175 FQESLLKDG
-184 TAYSGMIHR
+184 TAYAGMIHR
-193 IVAEQ
+193 LVAEGLVAQ
-198 FATNAIP
+198 TAPTS
-205 PAEKQMIFAGFN
+205 EKKTIFAGFN

-223 EKVMCWFVENQN
+223 EKIVCWFVENQS
-235 ASVFWDEDEF
+235 ATVFWDEDEF

-270 FSERPASHFSSRKQ
+270 FNERPASHLSSRKQ
-284 INIYGVPQKA
+284 ISIYGVPQKA
-294 GQPKLLAQQLVDQGT
+294 GHSKLLAQQLSD
-309 LDKERSHVIVLP
+309 DKTFEKEGSHVIVLP
-321 DETLLMPL
+321 DESLLMPL
-329 LYSLPSAISSIN
+329 LYSLPLSISSIN

-348 ISTPYFSLIDF
+348 VSTPFFSLIDF

-368 KEEFYFKGVMAV
+368 KDEFYFKGVMAV
-380 LNHPYLNSMAGGE
+380 LSHPYVNALAVAE
-393 VAALKKFITSR
+393 VSELKTFITKY
-404 NQVHLDEHVF
+404 NQVYLEEHVF
-414 EGEGTV
+414 ETKGNV
-420 LASIFRIVNE
+420 LASIFKLV
-430 GDFIPYLLDVITLFA
+430 GKADFIPYVLDAIALFA
-445 TAPSNGMLDKEF
+445 SAPSNGILDKEF

-467 LQELA
+467 LQELTV
-472 ADEPMELAMLQKLF
+472 DEPMELSMLQKLF
-486 RQIARSEKIP
+486 RQIARSEKVP

-501 LKGIQIMGVLE
+501 LTGIQIMGVLE
-512 TRNLDFKHVHVL
+512 TRNLDFDHVHVL
-524 SLNEGLWPAAPR
+524 SLNEGLWPASPR

-549 GLPTYT
+549 GLPTYA

-617 RQPSTITLQKGL
+617 NQPSTIAIEKDS

-634 LQRYVTKEL
+634 LQRYATKAL
-643 TPSALNVYLECRL
+643 TPSTLNTYLECRL
-656 KFYFNNLIGLK
+656 KFYFRNLLGVV
-667 EEKEVEEEA
+667 EADEVEEEA

-692 YSDLK
+692 YLDLK
-697 SNDEIGEVGEVG
+697 LKDGTAEIR
-709 EVGAEHFNDL
+709 AEHFTDL

-727 ERAYRKHFKL
+727 ERAYRKHFGLTHNRKI
-737 NDKKKVEYQGQQLVV
+737 EYDGQQLVV

-762 VLRKDELYAPFFIDM
+762 VLKKDGEYAPFYIDM

-783 KTSFPINEKLTILLG
+783 KTSFPVDAKLIILLG

-804 DRKEDVVRIIDYKT
+804 DRKENMVRIIDYKT
-818 GKDENSFSSITSLFD
+818 GKDENSFKTITSLFD
-833 RDDDKRNKA
+833 RDDVKRNKA

-853 DRVKGNSKVKL
+853 DRVKSDSSLIL

-873 IFNDQFEYGLNL
+873 IFDDKFEYGLSQN
-885 KGESIQDVKYLL
+885 GQVIQDVKYLL
-897 PEFENSLVVL
+897 PEFESNLVQL
-907 LTELFDPKQ
+907 LTELFDPQQ
-916 PFDQTRKIKTC
+916 PFDQTTKIKTC